1 MWVILKLKSNKE
13 KAIFRSPDKFNIYF
27 VAVRQHF
34 GQGKTLF
41 GQGKILF
48 GQGKTL
54 FGQGKILFEQ
64 GKILFGQG
72 KTLFGQ
78 GKILFGQGKIVFGQG
93 SGCGVNNWMTIV
105 WLLND
110 YCMTMNLKLF

>member
-41 GQGKILF
+41 GQGKTLF

-54 FGQGKILFEQ
+54 FGQGKILF
-64 GKILFGQG
+64 
-72 KTLFGQ
+72 GQ
-78 GKILFGQGKIVFGQG
+78 GKIVFGQGKIVFGQG

>member
-48 GQGKTL
+48 
-54 FGQGKILFEQ
+54 E
-64 GKILFGQG
+64 QG

>member
-54 FGQGKILFEQ
+54 FGQGKILF
-64 GKILFGQG
+64 
-72 KTLFGQ
+72 
-78 GKILFGQGKIVFGQG
+78 GQGKIVFGQG